1 MNKAFAPFAVF
12 AVVVLLAAL
21 PLLRGK
27 DPSLVPSALLE
38 KPVPEFNLPAA
49 LKKSSGFSPADLK
62 KGKVSVVNFFASWC
76 VSCVAEQALL
86 EKLSKTV
93 PVYGFA
99 YKDKQADLAKWLE
112 THGNPFTGI
121 AADSDGRMAID
132 WGVYGVPETFVI
144 DGKGVIRYRHVGPVT
159 EDAYESIFLPL
170 ITELE
175 K

>member
-49 LKKSSGFSPADLK
+49 LKESPGFSPADLK
-62 KGKVSVVNFFASWC
+62 KGKVSIVNFFASWC
-76 VSCVAEQALL
+76 VSCAAEQEVL
-86 EKLSKTV
+86 EKLSKAV

-99 YKDKQADLAKWLE
+99 YKDKQGDLEKWLAE
-112 THGNPFTGI
+112 QGNPFTGI
-121 AADSDGRMAID
+121 AADGSGRTAID
-132 WGVYGVPETFVI
+132 WGVYGVPETFII
-144 DGKGVIRYRHVGPVT
+144 DGKGIIRYRHVGPVT
-159 EDAYESIFLPL
+159 EESYENIFLPL
-170 ITELE
+170 IAELE